1 LVREPRL
8 GAYARESTPTSRGSA
23 HDQSSCVPAELSSI
37 IKLAP
42 HLAVI
47 SPNILEIQSLLAI
60 EPSAHPTQEEVSQA
74 AQVFHDLISAQNTT
88 VPAIIVRA
96 GRLGSYT
103 VSTKWS
109 GWVPPY
115 FTTDEQG
122 RVVDPTG
129 GGNGF
134 LGGLCAGLII
144 SNGDMREGVSH
155 H

>member
-1 LVREPRL
+1 M
-8 GAYARESTPTSRGSA
+8 
-23 HDQSSCVPAELSSI
+23 PAELPSTI
-37 IKLAP
+37 HLAP
-42 HLAVI
+42 HLAII
-47 SPNILEIQSLLAI
+47 SPNILELQSLLSI
-60 EPSAHPTQEEVSQA
+60 EPSTHTTHEEVLKA

-103 VSTKWS
+103 LSTKCS

-115 FTTDEQG
+115 FNTHEQE

-134 LGGLCAGLII
+134 LGGLCAGLLI
-144 SNGDMREGVSH
+144 SEGDMKEGVSPH
-155 H
+155 RCD

>member
-1 LVREPRL
+1 VL
-8 GAYARESTPTSRGSA
+8 
-23 HDQSSCVPAELSSI
+23 EL
-37 IKLAP
+37 
-42 HLAVI
+42 
-47 SPNILEIQSLLAI
+47 QSLLSIDPNTHA
-60 EPSAHPTQEEVSQA
+60 TLEEVSQA

-103 VSTKWS
+103 ISTEWS

-115 FTTDEQG
+115 FDTHEQG

-134 LGGLCAGLII
+134 LGGLCAGLLL
-144 SNGDMREGVSH
+144 SDGDMREGTSLH
-155 H
+155 R